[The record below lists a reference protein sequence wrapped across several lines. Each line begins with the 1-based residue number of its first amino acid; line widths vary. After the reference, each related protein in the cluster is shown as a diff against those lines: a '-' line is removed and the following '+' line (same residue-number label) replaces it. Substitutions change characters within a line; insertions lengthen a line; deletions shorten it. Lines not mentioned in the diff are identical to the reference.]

1 MKQAYRL
8 NFEPNDVFSFTSRF
22 IAFYICKSIHTYIY
36 IRNYWEVRA
45 VTKTRQ
51 DAWTGEEDELLANV
65 VLSNIRTGGTQ
76 LKAFEE
82 VGKQLSRTASA
93 CGFRWNA
100 CVRRQYKE
108 EIIKAK
114 TQRKELTPTQPDNTT
129 KKIGQIF
136 SRRPSPSGDIIEL
149 QVLINNI
156 ELLYKKAL
164 EGEDQH
170 NQIDTLKKQVLFLKE
185 ENQKLSAE
193 KDKLEKE
200 YNKLKEIIE
209 SSTRLLTSGARL
221 K

>member
-1 MKQAYRL
+1 M
-8 NFEPNDVFSFTSRF
+8 
-22 IAFYICKSIHTYIY
+22 
-36 IRNYWEVRA
+36 
-45 VTKTRQ
+45 TKTRQ

-108 EIIKAK
+108 EILQAK
-114 TQRKELTPTQPDNTT
+114 TQRKELATTQAENNTKT
-129 KKIGQIF
+129 IGQ
-136 SRRPSPSGDIIEL
+136 SGSKVQSPSGDIIDL

-156 ELLYKKAL
+156 ELLYKKAFEEL
-164 EGEDQH
+164 EPH
-170 NQIDTLKKQVLFLKE
+170 NQVDKLKKQVLFLKE

-193 KDKLEKE
+193 KDKLEKD
-200 YNKLKEIIE
+200 YNNLKDIIE
-209 SSTRLLTSGARL
+209 SSTRLLTTGARL

>member
-1 MKQAYRL
+1 M
-8 NFEPNDVFSFTSRF
+8 
-22 IAFYICKSIHTYIY
+22 
-36 IRNYWEVRA
+36 
-45 VTKTRQ
+45 TKTRQ

-108 EIIKAK
+108 EILQAK
-114 TQRKELTPTQPDNTT
+114 TQRKELAPTQAENNTKT
-129 KKIGQIF
+129 IGQF
-136 SRRPSPSGDIIEL
+136 VSKEQSPSGDIKEL
-149 QVLINNI
+149 QILLNNI
-156 ELLYKKAL
+156 ELLYKKAF
-164 EGEDQH
+164 EEVEPH
-170 NQIDTLKKQVLFLKE
+170 NQVDNLKKQVLFLKE

-193 KDKLEKE
+193 KDKIEKE

-209 SSTRLLTSGARL
+209 SSTRLLTSGVRL

>member
-1 MKQAYRL
+1 M
-8 NFEPNDVFSFTSRF
+8 
-22 IAFYICKSIHTYIY
+22 
-36 IRNYWEVRA
+36 
-45 VTKTRQ
+45 TKTRQ

-108 EIIKAK
+108 EILQAK
-114 TQRKELTPTQPDNTT
+114 TQRKELAPTQAENNTKT
-129 KKIGQIF
+129 IGQIV
-136 SRRPSPSGDIIEL
+136 SKEQSPYKDIIEL
-149 QVLINNI
+149 QILLNNI
-156 ELLYKKAL
+156 ELLYKKAF
-164 EGEDQH
+164 EEVEPH
-170 NQIDTLKKQVLFLKE
+170 NQVDNLKKQFLFLKE

-193 KDKLEKE
+193 KDKIEKE

-209 SSTRLLTSGARL
+209 SSTRLLTSGVRL

>member
-1 MKQAYRL
+1 M
-8 NFEPNDVFSFTSRF
+8 
-22 IAFYICKSIHTYIY
+22 
-36 IRNYWEVRA
+36 
-45 VTKTRQ
+45 TKTRQ

-65 VLSNIRTGGTQ
+65 VLSNIRNGGTQ

-108 EIIKAK
+108 EILQAK
-114 TQRKELTPTQPDNTT
+114 TQRKELAPTQSENNTKT
-129 KKIGQIF
+129 IGKMVSMEQ
-136 SRRPSPSGDIIEL
+136 SPSGNIIEL

-156 ELLYKKAL
+156 ELLYKKAF
-164 EGEDQH
+164 EEVDPH
-170 NQIDTLKKQVLFLKE
+170 NQVDKLKKQVLFLKE
-185 ENQKLSAE
+185 ENQKLSSE
-193 KDKLEKE
+193 KDKIEKE

-209 SSTRLLTSGARL
+209 SSTRILTSGARL